1 MDKKYYAGQDIMD
14 AIIGLME
21 AVGSIKG
28 ADVVEVVRCKDC
40 KLWSSC
46 LSKQEKQVL
55 IDTNTD
61 GVCEYWMSDG
71 LMPNDFCSYGE
82 RKEDE

>member
-1 MDKKYYAGQDIMD
+1 MMDYIRGDYSFDLPHD
-14 AIIGLME
+14 L
-21 AVGSIKG
+21 
-28 ADVVEVVRCKDC
+28 VEVVRCKDC
-40 KLWSSC
+40 ELWSSC

-71 LMPNDFCSYGE
+71 LMPNDFCSYGR
-82 RKEDE
+82 RKEGEDGQLQDQD